1 LILTDTGE
9 TASPNVHGDPSKSP
23 SAFGS
28 SNDGFKKSS
37 EGADSSV
44 VVVVVGASEV
54 VASAVLVVVRVSAED
69 ESSVADVV
77 AVAGSV
83 VIDEVGIWESDV
95 AVAVEV
101 RDSEMIEDRSVVEDS
116 AIEVAVEISV
126 EAESVASVVVPSIPV
141 DDDFGLHGPACP
153 LPQSASVMNVREK
166 RVAFMV
172 LKFVR

>member
-1 LILTDTGE
+1 MG
-9 TASPNVHGDPSKSP
+9 SKRVQRAQIPQSWWWL
-23 SAFGS
+23 
-28 SNDGFKKSS
+28 S
-37 EGADSSV
+37 EHQKWWPP
-44 VVVVVGASEV
+44 
-54 VASAVLVVVRVSAED
+54 AVLVVVRVSTED
-69 ESSVADVV
+69 ESSVAEVV

-126 EAESVASVVVPSIPV
+126 EAESVASVEVVPPIAV

-153 LPQSASVMNVREK
+153 LPQSASAMNVREK